1 MRIEIHPKPDG
12 MQHINFMFHAEDQEP
27 EDLWVLAQLSEFPV
41 PPKRTLQWEREGKEY
56 TVWQYGQCVVGN
68 VMFYIEKHKGV
79 VDKIRAVCRDELER
93 AALPRAAFNELVS
106 HLALELQKAA
116 RFMVNG
122 SGELAIDV
130 DEVKVRERVQTK
142 LAEVSEIVENTAT
155 MEISP
160 HNI

>member
-12 MQHINFMFHAEDQEP
+12 MQHINFMFNAEEQEP

-41 PPKRTLQWEREGKEY
+41 PPKRTLQWERDGRDY

-68 VMFYIEKHKGV
+68 VLFYIEKHKGV
-79 VDKIRAVCRDELER
+79 VDKIRALCRDELER

-106 HLALELQKAA
+106 QVALALQRDA
-116 RFMVNG
+116 RFIVNG

-130 DEVKVRERVQTK
+130 DETKVHEQVQAKLRETQ
-142 LAEVSEIVENTAT
+142 EITENSAAT
-155 MEISP
+155 
-160 HNI
+160 

>member
-12 MQHINFMFHAEDQEP
+12 MQHINFMFNAEEQEP

-41 PPKRTLQWEREGKEY
+41 PPKRTLQWERDGRDY

-68 VMFYIEKHKGV
+68 VMFYIEKHKGL
-79 VDKIRAVCRDELER
+79 VDKIRALCREEFEC

-106 HLALELQKAA
+106 QVALELQKDA
-116 RFMVNG
+116 RFIVNG

-130 DEVKVRERVQTK
+130 DETRLRERVQAK
-142 LAEVSEIVENTAT
+142 LAEANEIIETKA
-155 MEISP
+155 
-160 HNI
+160 

>member
-1 MRIEIHPKPDG
+1 MRIEIYPKPDG
-12 MQHINFMFHAEDQEP
+12 MQHINFLFSAEEQEP

-41 PPKRTLQWEREGKEY
+41 PPKRTLQWEREGCEY

-79 VDKIRAVCRDELER
+79 VDKIRLLCRGELER

-106 HLALELQKAA
+106 QVALELQKDA
-116 RFMVNG
+116 RFIVNG

-130 DEVKVRERVQTK
+130 DETK
-142 LAEVSEIVENTAT
+142 LCEQVRTKLIEANGIAG
-155 MEISP
+155 
-160 HNI
+160 